1 MARLCYRDATGVQ
14 REVPLS
20 RGHVTIGRHPEQD
33 IQILDRVVSKE
44 HCVIEFKNGRYS
56 VRDAGSRN
64 GTYVNGILISSRRP
78 LAHGDE
84 VSVGST
90 LLKFIEDSPEDSLM
104 SRVTFHESGLET
116 NIRSRLTGHH
126 ERGFLPER
134 EITDVDALRQDYEKL
149 RIAVELQESI
159 GLEVDEERL
168 LSKVLDKAFQIF
180 PADRGVILLRK
191 GEQQELLPTVVKSR
205 NENENESSI
214 RISQTILREVQEEKT
229 AVLSNDAMMDSR
241 FSGANSIILER
252 IRSTMSVPLLFKDR
266 LLGVIHLDSQIAS
279 GAFTEKDLQILTG
292 FAAQAAMALEHSR
305 LVQKM
310 EKEVVARENMAR
322 LLSPQLV
329 DEVVNG
335 RLEIQK
341 GGTDRSTSIL
351 FADIR
356 GFTAMSERINARQL
370 VNLLNA
376 YFEVMVDVIFNYEGT
391 LDKFVGDEIMA
402 LWNAPLDVEEHALKA
417 VTTAL
422 RMMEAL
428 GQFNEARRMEFELA
442 RESGTLE
449 PGAQFEPVRIGIGI
463 NTGHVVAGYVGSSK
477 SLSYTAMGDPV
488 NTASRMCSF
497 AGPGDIIIGRNTFEQ
512 VKAHFKIQTL
522 EKARLKG
529 KAEAVEV
536 FKVLGFADEP
546 AAEAEA
552 AKIEL
557 PSIEDFVATRPLPT
571 GRQPTEPYEA
581 KPPYAVPSIG
591 RERPVSPMRLGDSGS
606 RPRLKDEE

>member
-1 MARLCYRDATGVQ
+1 
-14 REVPLS
+14 
-20 RGHVTIGRHPEQD
+20 VTIGRHPEQD

-78 LAHGDE
+78 LSHGDE

-126 ERGFLPER
+126 ERGFLPEK

-292 FAAQAAMALEHSR
+292 FASQAAMALEHSR

-329 DEVVNG
+329 DEVING
-335 RLEIQK
+335 RIEIQK

-356 GFTAMSERINARQL
+356 GFTAMSERMNARQL
-370 VNLLNA
+370 VNVLNA
-376 YFEVMVDVIFNYEGT
+376 YFEVMVDVIFNFEGT

-417 VTTAL
+417 VTASL
-422 RMMEAL
+422 RMTEAL
-428 GQFNEARRMEFELA
+428 AQFNQARRMEFDLA

-449 PGAQFEPVRIGIGI
+449 PGAQFEPLNIGIGI

-488 NTASRMCSF
+488 NTASRLCSF

-512 VKAHFKIQTL
+512 VKEHFNIL
-522 EKARLKG
+522 SLDRVRLKG

-536 FKVLGFADEP
+536 FKVIGFADES
-546 AAEAEA
+546 EA
-552 AKIEL
+552 AGADGASDSLEVGR
-557 PSIEDFVATRPLPT
+557 IEDFVVTSPLPT
-571 GRQPTEPYEA
+571 NRQPTEPYEA
-581 KPPYAVPSIG
+581 KPPFGVPTLA
-591 RERPVSPMRLGDSGS
+591 RERAANPLRLGGGVAEG